1 MDGIA
6 KMVKLRGRLI
16 IFLIAIFLV
25 VVVGMTGFYIIKTNE
40 GDPPN
45 AVDAFSWSIITL
57 STLGAY
63 SSDTVLNS
71 SIGKLFT
78 SFMVIF
84 GVSVFFIGTPL
95 IIAPWLE
102 KKVSMAFKSK
112 PLPIPNNG
120 HVIICG
126 YNEIIDETI
135 DAIKLHN
142 IPYVVIEKKK
152 SSITS
157 FDKNHIPYLI
167 GDPTND
173 DVLKKAKL
181 DNAIALIAAMDDETN
196 SFICLSARKLKN
208 NLRII
213 AIADKIGNVKVSYA
227 AGANRVITPKILAG
241 TILGRRACHEYV
253 VGDSGKFTMFGD
265 IEVRQY
271 EITPNSPVVGMP
283 IKELESLKSGTIVIG
298 LLKEDGLNLDPKP
311 DIILDEGSTVLIIGN
326 DRQLNS
332 LQKIMERKQ

>member
-1 MDGIA
+1 LDGIA

-78 SFMVIF
+78 S
-84 GVSVFFIGTPL
+84 
-95 IIAPWLE
+95 
-102 KKVSMAFKSK
+102 FKSK

-283 IKELESLKSGTIVIG
+283 IKELESLRSGTIVIG

>member
-1 MDGIA
+1 
-6 KMVKLRGRLI
+6 MVKLKGRLI

-25 VVVGMTGFYIIKTNE
+25 VIVGMIGFYIIKANE
-40 GDPPN
+40 DEPPN

-57 STLGAY
+57 STLGSY
-63 SSDTVLNS
+63 SSDTTLNT

-78 SFMVIF
+78 SCMVIL

-112 PLPIPNNG
+112 PLPIPENG

-142 IPYVVIEKKK
+142 IPYVVIEKNK
-152 SSITS
+152 SFISA
-157 FDKNHIPYLI
+157 FDKNHIPYMI

-173 DVLKKAKL
+173 DVLQKARIEH
-181 DNAIALIAAMDDETN
+181 AIALIAAMDDETN

-208 NLRII
+208 DLRII

-241 TILGRRACHEYV
+241 TLLGRRACHEYV

-271 EITPNSPVVGMP
+271 EISSNSPVVGMP
-283 IKELESLKSGTIVIG
+283 IRELEELKSGAIIIG
-298 LLKEDGLNLDPKP
+298 LLKEDGLHLDPQP
-311 DIILDEGSTVLIIGN
+311 DNILDEGSTVLIIGT
-326 DRQLNS
+326 DRQLDS
-332 LQKIMERKQ
+332 LQKIMERKI